1 MKMVFLQKYSLMRIA
16 HILCLLAIVLF
27 PSVAFSQVGDEVTD
41 SVSYF
46 RTGKGIVKVDS
57 PAQVESF
64 MTGMKTT
71 EYTPTGF
78 RVQLTSESGQG
89 SQAMAD
95 DVKARFITNYK
106 NVNAYLTWE
115 APNFKI
121 RVGDFRT
128 KFEASMFWKQIQ
140 AEFPNSYIVED
151 KINPGGKRR

>member
-1 MKMVFLQKYSLMRIA
+1 MRLHRSVYIILLFLFTSLVQA
-16 HILCLLAIVLF
+16 
-27 PSVAFSQVGDEVTD
+27 QVTSMTD

-46 RTGKGIVKVDS
+46 RAGKGASNTDA
-57 PAQVESF
+57 PAQVEGF
-64 MTGMKTT
+64 MTGMKTA
-71 EYTPTGF
+71 EYTPAGF

-89 SQAMAD
+89 SQARAN
-95 DVKARFITNYK
+95 DVKARFMNGYK
-106 NVNAYLTWE
+106 DVDSYLVWE

-128 KFEASMFWKQIQ
+128 KFEASMFWKKIQ

>member
-1 MKMVFLQKYSLMRIA
+1 MRTRRFIHIFLF
-16 HILCLLAIVLF
+16 VLF
-27 PSVAFSQVGDEVTD
+27 SSMAQAQLTTSSD

-46 RTGKGIVKVDS
+46 RAGKGTSNTDA
-57 PAQVESF
+57 PAQVEVF
-64 MTGMKTT
+64 MTGMKTA
-71 EYTPTGF
+71 EYTPAGF

-89 SQAMAD
+89 SQARAN
-95 DVKARFITNYK
+95 DVKARFMSGYK
-106 NVNAYLTWE
+106 DVDSYLVWE

-128 KFEASMFWKQIQ
+128 KFEASMFWKKIQ

>member
-1 MKMVFLQKYSLMRIA
+1 MKRFIYIFSLLVFSYAVKAQ
-16 HILCLLAIVLF
+16 
-27 PSVAFSQVGDEVTD
+27 SVVETD
-41 SVSYF
+41 SVYYF
-46 RTGKGIVKVDS
+46 RTGKGVVKTDAS
-57 PAQVESF
+57 PQVESF
-64 MTGMKTT
+64 MTGMKTA

-89 SQAMAD
+89 SQDRAK
-95 DVKARFITNYK
+95 DVKARFLSNYK
-106 NVNAYLTWE
+106 DINSYLVWE

-128 KFEASMFWKQIQ
+128 KFEAAMFWKQIQ